1 MNSSN
6 IDSSNLNSDKPRPVL
21 GDILIIDDVPDNLRF
36 LSELLTKAGYTVRK
50 VTNGEMGIESAV
62 LEPPDLILLDIKMPG
77 ISGYQV
83 CDRLKN
89 SDRTHQIP
97 IIFLS
102 ALDEEAEKVMAFQAG
117 GVDYIL
123 KPFQVVEVLARIET
137 HLRISRLQQQL
148 QQKNSQLERE
158 AEQRNTAESA
168 LKLMNQN
175 LEMQIQNRISEFQKE
190 NQKLL
195 SLQTELQKILIREQ
209 QQNRLK
215 SQWVDTIV
223 QTFHSPLLEITSV
236 VEQIQ
241 ETATL
246 KRTET
251 RTESGIQNV
260 FDRSDHLTDSNS
272 YMIHEDQFKVLI
284 TNTQLM
290 NQSLQDVLLLLNAE
304 TQKIAFHPTRLNL
317 TEFCRSL
324 INQWQH
330 SLDPTYRLLFVN
342 FGTPPDGV
350 IVDET
355 LLHQFCTHLLDNAV
369 RYSPKG
375 GSILFEL
382 IYKPTELNIH
392 IRDEGIGVAPDEQD
406 RIFDRFYRGKNAD
419 RVAGTGAGLGLA
431 VVKQAVELH
440 GGIVT
445 VSSEVDRGSTFT
457 VSLPIKTQ
465 R

>member
-1 MNSSN
+1 MNSSHM
-6 IDSSNLNSDKPRPVL
+6 NSDRNMNSNKTKPAL

-36 LSELLTKAGYTVRK
+36 LSELLIKAGYTVRK

-83 CDRLKN
+83 CDRLKS

-148 QQKNSQLERE
+148 QQKNAQLEQE

-168 LKLMNQN
+168 LKLLNQN
-175 LEMQIQNRISEFQKE
+175 LETQVQNRISEFQKE
-190 NQKLL
+190 NQKLV

-215 SQWVDTIV
+215 SQWIDIII
-223 QTFHSPLLEITSV
+223 QNFHSPLAEITSIIK
-236 VEQIQ
+236 QLQ
-241 ETATL
+241 ESA
-246 KRTET
+246 EIG
-251 RTESGIQNV
+251 TESGTQKIL
-260 FDRSDHLTDSNS
+260 DRFSNFTDSNQPQI
-272 YMIHEDQFKVLI
+272 YADQIQTLAN
-284 TNTQLM
+284 NTQLM
-290 NQSLQDVLLLLNAE
+290 NRSLQDMRLLLNTE
-304 TQKIAFHPTRLNL
+304 TQGLTLHPMPINL

-330 SLDPTYRLLFVN
+330 SLGPEYRLLFVN
-342 FGTPPDGV
+342 FGTPPDEV
-350 IVDET
+350 LVDKT

-375 GSILFEL
+375 GSILLEL
-382 IYKPTELNIH
+382 IYKPAQLSIR
-392 IRDEGIGVAPDEQD
+392 IRDEGIGITPEDQK

-419 RVAGTGAGLGLA
+419 RVAGTTAGLGLA

-440 GGIVT
+440 GGTVT
-445 VSSEVDRGSTFT
+445 VSSEVDRGSIFT

-465 R
+465 PK